1 MKKRLFV
8 LLFVLT
14 VTAVRANVV
23 KSITTDGSQPVSA
36 LLGDDWDKVDS
47 VIVDG
52 LLSLDDVT
60 VLANCVKNGCLTGID
75 MSHCTLPSDSL
86 PSEAFLYTK
95 NLHYITLPKS
105 LRAIGRSAFTYSGLI
120 GSCTIPEGVSIIH
133 GGTFEYCSSLTEVV
147 LPKSLKRIEGA
158 AFRFT
163 SIRAFDLPEGL
174 DTELGEHGCGLSEGQ
189 AQRIAIARGLLRPGT
204 ILLLDE
210 VSSFQLWQSLIFS
223 LLVDGRLHEV
233 GHRHARNLHI
243 GEGAFAGSHLS
254 QVVLP
259 TNVREIGDKAFWAC
273 SHLIWAILPK
283 SLENINESSFDNT
296 PLQHLY
302 CQNMVPPMVTK
313 RKDNQ
318 QGSTRSVF
326 HTATLYVPIG
336 SSEAYRSAYFWKDF
350 ERIVEFNVDVV
361 SLAEVRSSPSMSTP
375 TSELFNYNGIRTVG
389 RMPGLY
395 IRNGRKVVVK

>member
-86 PSEAFLYTK
+86 PSEAFLCTK

-105 LRAIGRSAFTYSGLI
+105 LRAIGSSAFTYSGLI

-174 DTELGEHGCGLSEGQ
+174 EYIGPCAFEATPLESIVIPEQVSEIGWGAFRCQNLKRIHLSEG
-189 AQRIAIARGLLRPGT
+189 LRELKTETFAGSSLEQLNWPAY
-204 ILLLDE
+204 LE
-210 VSSFQLWQSLIFS
+210 V
-223 LLVDGRLHEV
+223 
-233 GHRHARNLHI
+233 I